1 MLNSR
6 GFIISIFGCRCHTN
20 KRTSLGLIRFIFS
33 KTFLVNLAIA
43 SVLGVAAIVGL
54 YYWLDAYTEHGE
66 TVATPDFTGVP
77 INDIEAFADTT
88 DVEWIIVDS
97 LYTDELPK
105 GTVAEQEPVPGYQV
119 KRGRRIYLTVN
130 AVLPK
135 QVTIPNVRNLSLR
148 QAKAVLE
155 SVGLKLGE
163 LQYKPDIAKNA
174 VLDQLINEEPTT
186 GGQLAVMGTVI
197 DLVLGD
203 GLSNTRVPIPYLLY
217 YKLDEATDRLNLSS
231 LNMAT
236 FKIDTPIVD
245 SSLARVYKQVPAFN
259 EKDLVP
265 LGSSFI
271 LYLTDDT
278 LSIEYDST
286 LYFNPLLT
294 DSLEIE
300 EEFNETNFDQ

>member
-1 MLNSR
+1 M
-6 GFIISIFGCRCHTN
+6 
-20 KRTSLGLIRFIFS
+20 
-33 KTFLVNLAIA
+33 
-43 SVLGVAAIVGL
+43 LGVAAVVGL

-66 TVATPDFTGVP
+66 TVTTPDFTGVP
-77 INDIEAFADTT
+77 INEIEAFADTT
-88 DVEWIIVDS
+88 EVDWVIVDS
-97 LYTDELPK
+97 LYTDEYPK
-105 GTVAEQEPVPGYQV
+105 GTVAEQEPVPGYKV
-119 KRGRRIYLTVN
+119 KRGRKVYLTVN

-135 QVTIPNVRNLSLR
+135 QVTVPNVRNLSLR

-174 VLDQLINEEPTT
+174 VLDQEINEKPTDE
-186 GGQLAVMGTVI
+186 GQMAVIGTVI

-231 LNMAT
+231 LNLAA
-236 FKIDTPIVD
+236 FKIDTPLID
-245 SSLARVYKQVPAFN
+245 TSLVRVYKQVPAFN

-265 LGSSFI
+265 LGTSFI

-278 LSIEYDST
+278 MNIEYDST
-286 LYFNPLLT
+286 LYSLPALS
-294 DSLEIE
+294 DSLGID
-300 EEFNETNFDQ
+300 EEFDETNFDQ